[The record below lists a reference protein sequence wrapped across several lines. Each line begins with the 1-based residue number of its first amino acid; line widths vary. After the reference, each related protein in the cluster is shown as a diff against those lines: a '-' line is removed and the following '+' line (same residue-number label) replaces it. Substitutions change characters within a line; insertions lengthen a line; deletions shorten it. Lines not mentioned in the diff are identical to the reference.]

1 MTITEAR
8 DMIFN
13 ASKVTII
20 PRLFPVAY
28 SVLLIFLACMV
39 TSVSACFSRPFHSF
53 TAKMTRMDWSIV
65 NKYVLMNGIE
75 EDKVIMNQ

>member
-39 TSVSACFSRPFHSF
+39 SSVCACFSRAFYSF
-53 TAKMTRMDWSIV
+53 TGKMIRMYWSMV